1 MRNFLYVVAL
11 ALRPSVDPRSSKH
24 PSRQLFTPGALGGLS
39 AARLV
44 MLYIYIY
51 IYTYICRAMWTNIM
65 LKRTRSKRCS
75 FPLRFPYD
83 DVPNII
89 YNIIYNAVI
98 ISYINITS
106 HAADR
111 PPRAPGVKS

>member
-1 MRNFLYVVAL
+1 MFRVAALRYTCCTFAYNVIVTTCDVAMRSLYVVAL

-51 IYTYICRAMWTNIM
+51 NIM
-65 LKRTRSKRCS
+65 
-75 FPLRFPYD
+75 
-83 DVPNII
+83 
-89 YNIIYNAVI
+89 
-98 ISYINITS
+98 
-106 HAADR
+106 
-111 PPRAPGVKS
+111 

>member
-44 MLYIYIY
+44 MLYIYIC
-51 IYTYICRAMWTNIM
+51 ILVLFLFVLGR
-65 LKRTRSKRCS
+65 LGG
-75 FPLRFPYD
+75 P
-83 DVPNII
+83 
-89 YNIIYNAVI
+89 
-98 ISYINITS
+98 
-106 HAADR
+106 
-111 PPRAPGVKS
+111 